1 MRNQRRQ
8 RIKAGDRWVYVTD
21 AEAADNVIY
30 KALGVLPNSAAMYM
44 CSTSGC
50 NSLIGGGYYNIRHR
64 NDTKDTWVGY
74 CFCQT
79 CASPSIKYAAIS
91 VTEYLRQEGAE

>member
-8 RIKAGDRWVYVTD
+8 RIKAGDRWVHVTE
-21 AEAADNVIY
+21 AEAADDVIY
-30 KALGVLPNSAAMYM
+30 KALGILPIGNITYE
-44 CSTSGC
+44 CIQGGC
-50 NSLIGGGYYNIRHR
+50 PTKIKGGYYNIGHATDIQKAWR
-64 NDTKDTWVGY
+64 GE
-74 CFCQT
+74 CFCIA